1 MQMFRHHNNDSL
13 SHVAYPPDL
22 PGAPAKTAP
31 DTWDANRPLRV
42 GGPSLTRLGS
52 MLAGAD
58 DDEEDEDLFV
68 RPSTAVHSTHA
79 GSPARLQDVE
89 EEETVEPISS
99 DSEDS
104 DLDEAT
110 RKSIRD
116 KLRALRIGAVATA
129 APKSE
134 LKLEPAPLPK
144 PMPRGSLVA
153 AGRRSIANSLGK

>member
-1 MQMFRHHNNDSL
+1 
-13 SHVAYPPDL
+13 
-22 PGAPAKTAP
+22 
-31 DTWDANRPLRV
+31 
-42 GGPSLTRLGS
+42 
-52 MLAGAD
+52 MLARAE

-79 GSPARLQDVE
+79 GSPVRLQDVE
-89 EEETVEPISS
+89 EEAEVVPISS

-116 KLRALRIGAVATA
+116 KLRALRSGAAVVAAA

-134 LKLEPAPLPK
+134 LKLEPVPLPK

-153 AGRRSIANSLGK
+153 AGRRSTANSLGK